1 MDIDLSE
8 IGMGK
13 GQQYETII
21 STIDKNGNP
30 NTAPFGLRV
39 LDKDKIQ
46 LRIFEGGSSIKNI
59 KEKKEFIVNITEN
72 PLMFTLSTIDTI
84 PKEYLSKIDEKTRN
98 DNELFYLTNADAYFI
113 CEVETLKS
121 AFRENDPI
129 KDTEVNIIKANVV
142 ELNVKN
148 KCARPINRAIHAL
161 IEALVNYSRIDIV
174 NDETQKYFLERF
186 LESERIIKR
195 VGNNEEK
202 ESIRILK
209 ENIIKKGYEI

>member
-1 MDIDLSE
+1 
-8 IGMGK
+8 
-13 GQQYETII
+13 
-21 STIDKNGNP
+21 
-30 NTAPFGLRV
+30 
-39 LDKDKIQ
+39 